1 MFKNVSTI
9 LFILFI
15 IYLVTNKVKKI
26 VTKKVK
32 VSSESEEDEEALLKI
47 VKKKIPS
54 QLSNNSTKVVTRKLV
69 PKSKTTIKVKPV
81 IVESDD
87 DSPPPSELKTKSSVF
102 DRLGVGDVSSTT
114 PNFDSNNSPTDSRKV
129 TDFFMKSYFKLN
141 NNLFYFDSHLYLNV
155 LESSKPANPLVIRQS
170 NVLLKYR
177 VMFIMDQVFQLKK
190 LVLSQKE

>member
-1 MFKNVSTI
+1 MI
-9 LFILFI
+9 LFN
-15 IYLVTNKVKKI
+15 IYLVTNKVKKL
-26 VTKKVK
+26 VTRKVK
-32 VSSESEEDEEALLKI
+32 VSSESEEDEEAHLKI

-54 QLSNNSTKVVTRKLV
+54 QLSNNSIKVVTRKVV

-114 PNFDSNNSPTDSRKV
+114 PNYDSNNSPTDSRKV
-129 TDFFMKSYFKLN
+129 TDYIMKLYFKLKY
-141 NNLFYFDSHLYLNV
+141 NLICFNSHLCLNV
-155 LESSKPANPLVIRQS
+155 LESSKPANTLLVQHS
-170 NVLLKYR
+170 NVLLKDQVTY
-177 VMFIMDQVFQLKK
+177 IMDQVFQLKK

>member
-1 MFKNVSTI
+1 
-9 LFILFI
+9 
-15 IYLVTNKVKKI
+15 
-26 VTKKVK
+26 VK

-69 PKSKTTIKVKPV
+69 PKPKTIMKVKPV

-114 PNFDSNNSPTDSRKV
+114 PNFDSNNSPTESRKV
-129 TDFFMKSYFKLN
+129 TDFFMILYFKLN
-141 NNLFYFDSHLYLNV
+141 YNLFCFHSHLYLNV
-155 LESSKPANPLVIRQS
+155 LESSKPANPLLMRQS
-170 NVLLKYR
+170 NVLLKDR
-177 VMFIMDQVFQLKK
+177 VMYIMDQVFQLKK